1 MYIKKEGMSKLRPIG
16 PHLYVASCQT
26 CQESCSELLD
36 LRWNVSLCLWTV
48 MGKPS
53 RGKMRNGWIVDAVV
67 ETECGSM
74 SRIHTQTNMYKNAE
88 TLFIN
93 EKEKPNQVIHV

>member
-1 MYIKKEGMSKLRPIG
+1 
-16 PHLYVASCQT
+16 
-26 CQESCSELLD
+26 
-36 LRWNVSLCLWTV
+36 